1 MSLLGHEDAWA
12 QWHAAMAGPRMHH
25 AWLLTGK
32 RGVGKAG
39 FALAAAR
46 QLVTEDGVPQPVE
59 HHPDILVLSHLP
71 SSKEE
76 EKKRDEGKPFLLKRS
91 ISVDQVRQLQQRLN
105 TRPTLGSRRVVII
118 DPIDD
123 LEKAASNALL
133 KSLEEPPQGTFF
145 VLVAHRPGRLLP
157 TIRSRCRVLPFR
169 ALGPD
174 EMATALAREAPQ
186 ADAAARAAAIAAAA
200 GSPGVA
206 LEFVDLDLAPLH
218 VLMEKIVTHGDGD
231 FKLRGKLADAIG
243 ARPSRERQGAVIEL
257 ARTVVASRM
266 TETPMARVPALVAT
280 NTDLAELAM
289 QFPIYNF
296 DPGLLV
302 MEIGT
307 LLAHLAP
314 ARGAA

>member
-1 MSLLGHEDAWA
+1 MNLLGHEDAWA

-25 AWLLTGK
+25 AWLLAGK

-46 QLVTEDGVPQPVE
+46 ELVAEEGIPQPVE

-71 SSKEE
+71 SSKDE
-76 EKKRDEGKPFLLKRS
+76 EKKRDEGKPFQLKRNIS
-91 ISVDQVRQLQQRLN
+91 IDQIRQLQQRLN

-118 DPIDD
+118 DPVDD
-123 LEKAASNALL
+123 LEKSAANALL

-145 VLVAHRPGRLLP
+145 LLVAHRPGRLLP

-218 VLMEKIVTHGDGD
+218 ALMQQIAASGDAD
-231 FKLRGKLADAIG
+231 FRLRGRLADAIG
-243 ARPSRERQGAVIEL
+243 ARPSRERQAAVIEL
-257 ARTVVASRM
+257 ARTVLALRM
-266 TETPMARVPALVAT
+266 ADTPMAQVPVLVET
-280 NTDLAELAM
+280 NADLAELAM

-307 LLAHLAP
+307 LLAHLASV
-314 ARGAA
+314 RGGN